1 MRTIC
6 LQQTSSIIF
15 NKKAPFF
22 TVLHGT
28 NCSIRFENRDRAPR
42 PRKSP
47 SFQFRETCRARLSS
61 KAMPT
66 RIKGRRLSATTRTFF
81 SLLQFCFGGST
92 AAAAVI
98 EHTCAVLMK
107 NSCCGVYG
115 LLGKWTRSLAEAA
128 RRSEKASA
136 ATLSPSMSHTF
147 SLSVNSPST

>member
-61 KAMPT
+61 KAASKEDDSRHT
-66 RIKGRRLSATTRTFF
+66 LGHHENVFF
-81 SLLQFCFGGST
+81 FLASVACS
-92 AAAAVI
+92 VI